1 MVTKT
6 QVASRKALVVSSKR
20 RLCALGL
27 CENLPLESPPNMGR
41 SVRMPSQSANAIVL
55 ITWLLLK
62 GVRC

>member
-1 MVTKT
+1 MVTET
-6 QVASRKALVVSSKR
+6 QAASRKASVVSSKR

-27 CENLPLESPPNMGR
+27 CETLPLESPRNMGR
-41 SVRMPSQSANAIVL
+41 SVRMPSQSANAVVL